1 MLKSKNIH
9 IFGMGESAVETALG
23 SLMSDAKN
31 PTVAPYCKEGE
42 VRLRVTAE
50 AKNDTEAA
58 SLCDGM
64 IERISKTPVG
74 AFIYG
79 VDVDSLEHAVLLFL
93 KEKGLTLA
101 CAESCTGGLVSKRI
115 TDLAGSS
122 EVFLGGCVTYSN
134 EAKRTLLGVSE
145 ESLARYGAVSEQVA
159 REMAKGVRTR
169 LGADVGVSLTG
180 IAGPGGGSEEKPV
193 GTVYVGIS
201 TERGEKVKR
210 LNLSPMRSRDYIRL
224 VSASNAFDMIL
235 HCME

>member
-1 MLKSKNIH
+1 M
-9 IFGMGESAVETALG
+9 
-23 SLMSDAKN
+23 
-31 PTVAPYCKEGE
+31 
-42 VRLRVTAE
+42 
-50 AKNDTEAA
+50 
-58 SLCDGM
+58 CDEM
-64 IERISKTPVG
+64 IERIAKTSVG
-74 AFIYG
+74 QYIYG
-79 VDVDSLEHAVLLFL
+79 VDVDSLERAVLLFL
-93 KEKGLTLA
+93 KERGLTLA

-115 TDLAGSS
+115 TDLSGSS

-134 EAKRTLLGVSE
+134 EAKQTLLGVLS

-159 REMAKGVRTR
+159 AEMARGVRLR

-193 GTVYVGIS
+193 GTVFVGIS
-201 TERGEKVKR
+201 TLRGERVKK